1 MFKGISVS
9 YCFCGVL
16 ELSLTCKGLR
26 TLCLQNFFRWWKQIR
41 RAMRNPY
48 NLAHIEKVSFMAVVK
63 ISATVTKFERSA
75 VSSVVDTVSSVT
87 ASSDSTCNTVELER
101 QIKWRDI

>member
-1 MFKGISVS
+1 
-9 YCFCGVL
+9 
-16 ELSLTCKGLR
+16 
-26 TLCLQNFFRWWKQIR
+26 
-41 RAMRNPY
+41 
-48 NLAHIEKVSFMAVVK
+48 MAVVK